1 MKIILLS
8 HLALE
13 VVMTSYGFTLRKK
26 FKVHFHLVAVAYS
39 HTKVDIV
46 ILQIIGQNRPLSTV
60 VFGH

>member
-39 HTKVDIV
+39 HTKVDIA
-46 ILQIIGQNRPLSTV
+46 ILQIIGQNRP
-60 VFGH
+60 